1 MCRLICIHLNR
12 TRLECKDIKA
22 IIEHCKEKDLNRT
35 RLECKVHVGGFCLP
49 LLTIWIEPDWNVK
62 DCTSA
67 VASIT
72 MLIWIEPDWNV
83 KDYFATEDGGT
94 SQIWIE
100 PDWNVK
106 ITVKQSIKGIA
117 KNLNRTRLEC
127 KANWIYTW

>member
-1 MCRLICIHLNR
+1 M
-12 TRLECKDIKA
+12 ECKDIKA

-83 KDYFATEDGGT
+83 KQIEFILDKVNE
-94 SQIWIE
+94 QIWIE

-106 ITVKQSIKGIA
+106 VYRQLQVRLWFWIWIEPDWNVKP
-117 KNLNRTRLEC
+117 LVF
-127 KANWIYTW
+127 